1 VSSAIELRHSDPLIW
16 RQVEVTDHDHAHD
29 IIQPAMGWF
38 DEPMMLRSARTFLPL
53 ALSFLLT
60 RTFLPLSFLLTR
72 TFLPLALSFLLNSIN
87 SVKMVLQAPDY
98 KLER

>member
-1 VSSAIELRHSDPLIW
+1 LIW
-16 RQVEVTDHDHAHD
+16 RQVEVADHDHAHD

-38 DEPMMLRSARTFLPL
+38 DEPMIAAGSAAL
-53 ALSFLLT
+53 A
-60 RTFLPLSFLLTR
+60 LSFLLTR